1 MTSPHPALQPN
12 QVAVITGG
20 ANGIG
25 LAVAQRLAGLGM
37 RLCLADRDEDALTE
51 AAAAIPGAI
60 TVPTDVSD
68 RTSVE
73 ALARTVSDQLGPVSF
88 LMNNAGTGGGGDA
101 LSNPEGWTRVLGANL
116 FGVLHGVQ
124 TFVPAMVERGEPG
137 LVVNTGSKQG
147 ITTPPGDTAYNVS
160 KAGVKALTEGLAH
173 TLRNIPDCR
182 ISAHL
187 LIPGFTYTGMMRR
200 RLPEKPAAAWEPEQV
215 ADRLFEGIAR
225 DEFYILCED
234 NETSRE
240 QDEKRVLWAAQD
252 VILDRPALSRWHPDW
267 KDAFEAF
274 MAGTK
279 PF

>member
-12 QVAVITGG
+12 QAAVITGG

-25 LAVAQRLAGLGM
+25 LAVAQRLARLGM

-68 RTSVE
+68 RASVE

-101 LSNPEGWTRVLGANL
+101 LSNPKGWARVLGANL

-137 LVVNTGSKQG
+137 LVINTGSKQG

-173 TLRNIPDCR
+173 TLRNIPNCR

-225 DEFYILCED
+225 DAFYILCED

-274 MAGTK
+274 MAGPK